1 MPYLL
6 FLKMQQNFKLS
17 SAANYRVKIDCFL
30 QTSTAMLW
38 TMYCLAKN
46 PDIQEKLYN
55 ETQKALGEN
64 GEITADNI
72 SKLTYVK
79 AVLKETFRY
88 ILNNTVINKR
98 KPVFRGLRTSKGQ
111 TSLRISAVG
120 SAHLLFPYWKVSY
133 LNLLQGL
140 FKYECK

>member
-1 MPYLL
+1 
-6 FLKMQQNFKLS
+6 
-17 SAANYRVKIDCFL
+17 
-30 QTSTAMLW
+30 MLW

-55 ETQKALGEN
+55 ETKKAVGEN

-88 ILNNTVINKR
+88 I
-98 KPVFRGLRTSKGQ
+98 
-111 TSLRISAVG
+111 
-120 SAHLLFPYWKVSY
+120 
-133 LNLLQGL
+133 
-140 FKYECK
+140 

>member
-1 MPYLL
+1 MIGAL
-6 FLKMQQNFKLS
+6 
-17 SAANYRVKIDCFL
+17 RVKIDYIL

-46 PDIQEKLYN
+46 PEIQEKLYN

-88 ILNNTVINKR
+88 V
-98 KPVFRGLRTSKGQ
+98 
-111 TSLRISAVG
+111 
-120 SAHLLFPYWKVSY
+120 
-133 LNLLQGL
+133 
-140 FKYECK
+140 